1 MFKEEDEDKFFDTL
15 VSSPGAS
22 NMWKAII
29 DMITLANF
37 TNMEIEV
44 WVYDH
49 NTVQLEEP
57 PQTYKPDPELPWK
70 QEDTNSLN
78 YNRYEKMKLWN
89 WKNSHFNLIIKANN
103 PLMNIIMRMGAVL
116 ILIRLI
122 KQINGSEG
130 KSECWE
136 ISMWKVQDIIWK

>member
-1 MFKEEDEDKFFDTL
+1 
-15 VSSPGAS
+15 
-22 NMWKAII
+22 MWKAIN

-78 YNRYEKMKLWN
+78 YNRYEKMKL
-89 WKNSHFNLIIKANN
+89 
-103 PLMNIIMRMGAVL
+103 
-116 ILIRLI
+116 
-122 KQINGSEG
+122 
-130 KSECWE
+130 
-136 ISMWKVQDIIWK
+136 